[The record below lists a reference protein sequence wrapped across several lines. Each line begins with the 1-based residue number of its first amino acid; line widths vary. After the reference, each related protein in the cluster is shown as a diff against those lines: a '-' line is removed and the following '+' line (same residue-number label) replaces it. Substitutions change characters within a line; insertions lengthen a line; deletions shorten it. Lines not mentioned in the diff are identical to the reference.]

1 MSHIPV
7 AIQLY
12 SVRDLME
19 KDVPQTL
26 KDMAAIGYAGV
37 EFAGYFGHSAADL
50 RKLLDDL
57 GLKAEGT
64 HTMLEAFSHDK
75 LAKTIEDHQT
85 LGAPYAIIPW
95 LPEERRSTYEACI
108 SIAAELTEVA
118 VSLRGSGIQ
127 TGFHAHEGDMR
138 PIETPAGPQS
148 AWSIIAENTPEDFV
162 MQYDTGNGVSG
173 GADPV
178 APITDFPGR
187 SGSVHLK
194 EHNPPGVPAITNTGA
209 VPWLEVFKAC
219 ESVGGTKWY
228 VVEAEVYGDL
238 TSLEVVTKC
247 FENLKALGK
256 V

>member
-1 MSHIPV
+1 
-7 AIQLY
+7 
-12 SVRDLME
+12 ME
-19 KDVPQTL
+19 RDVPQTL

-37 EFAGYFGHSAADL
+37 EFAGFFGHSAADL

-64 HTMLEAFSHDK
+64 HTGLGQFSEEH
-75 LAKTIEDHQT
+75 LAQTIADHQA
-85 LGAPYAIIPW
+85 LGAPYAIVPG
-95 LPEERRSTYEACI
+95 LALERRNSYDACLAT
-108 SIAAELTEVA
+108 AAEFTKIAEA
-118 VSLRGSGIQ
+118 LRGSGIQ
-127 TGFHAHEGDMR
+127 TGFHAHEGDMH
-138 PIETPAGPQS
+138 PLETPSGPKS
-148 AWSIIAENTPEDFV
+148 AWSLLAENTPDDFV

-178 APITDFPGR
+178 APIRDFPGR
-187 SGSVHLK
+187 SASVHLK

-209 VPWLEVFKAC
+209 VPWPDVFQAC

-228 VVEAEVYGDL
+228 VVEAEVYGDM